1 MNAKLRWSMLIT
13 TSIVCLI
20 LGSLESLAITVD
32 VAPED
37 HTTFDEFEGASHTAV
52 AITDIPYATVKW
64 YVDGVLKE
72 TDAGSGNKRI
82 ADFTYTYSTGSTSG
96 REYEIE
102 AVAFDSNSNS
112 GSDSYD
118 LTVWSD
124 LTDVTSRPTRSVS
137 NEMEVG
143 GSYSISFSLSTPNSN
158 YRIERAEVYVN
169 GSRVASRSFS
179 DVTTASIAASGTL
192 STSVRAAVRVLV
204 KFTWKVVTGI
214 GKKVGGGVIEYT
226 WDALVR
232 GKIHGRVTCITEG
245 NALDNGTFTYDG
257 NSYSNT
263 TTVKWYAGSRGGED
277 TYHTLAEG
285 GYSFQNVP
293 VGYLFDMIV
302 KSKDYHRHGTGQ
314 YPEPSK
320 CTYDHKERR
329 DEIGK
334 TKWFVGGMPWS
345 WETQQADYPLTPDT
359 VSTL

>member
-13 TSIVCLI
+13 TSIACLI

-158 YRIERAEVYVN
+158 YRITRAEIYVD

-192 STSVRAAVRVLV
+192 STSVGTAVRV
-204 KFTWKVVTGI
+204 VVQYSWAIVPKI
-214 GKKVGGGVIEYT
+214 GKKLAGPALKFG

-232 GKIHGRVTCITEG
+232 GKLHGGGTCITDS
-245 NALDNGTFTYDG
+245 NPLDNGTFTYNG
-257 NSYSNT
+257 NTYRNST
-263 TTVKWYAGSRGGED
+263 RVKWDAGDRGGNDERP
-277 TYHTLAEG
+277 TSHAG
-285 GYSFQNVP
+285 RYSFQNVA
-293 VGYLFDMIV
+293 VGYRLGLSVM
-302 KSKDYHRHGTGQ
+302 STDYHRHGTGE
-314 YPEPSK
+314 YPTPSK
-320 CTYDHKERR
+320 CTYDHE
-329 DEIGK
+329 EQHNQIGS
-334 TKWFVGGMPWS
+334 TRWFVLGQA
-345 WETQQADYPLTPDT
+345 WEYETRQADLALTPDT
-359 VSTL
+359 VTAL